1 MRLWYANFRESKGK
15 VVMRKLILLVLVLCT
30 ALARAQHKAVFIVVD
45 GIPADVIEK
54 VETPFLD
61 EIARSGGYTR
71 AYIGGEKGGYSQS
84 PTISAVG
91 YNHLLTGT
99 WTNKHNVWDNDIK
112 DPNYQYWTIFRMAKQ
127 ANPALKTGIFSTWL
141 DNRTRLIGTGLPQT
155 GNLQLDYVFD
165 GYEHDTVRFP
175 HDPDKK
181 YILAIDE
188 RVADEAAATI
198 RTNAPDLSW
207 VYLEYTD
214 DMGHRYGDSPQFY
227 DAVKLADAQI
237 GRIWKAIQHREATTK
252 EKWMIVITTDHGREA
267 ATGKGHGGQS
277 DRERSVWMTTNYQPL
292 NARFQRQPA
301 TVDIMPSLLRF
312 MHIDIPPGQLQELDG
327 VPFVGPVS
335 IANLKAVPQGNQLV
349 LTWDVLD
356 PAGMVE
362 IFVSTTNHFKTGGID
377 AYQLLAKT
385 KAADGRLVLDVSKLP
400 SSFYKIRAK
409 APHNEANTWVL
420 K

>member
-1 MRLWYANFRESKGK
+1 
-15 VVMRKLILLVLVLCT
+15 MRKSILTVFVLWT
-30 ALARAQHKAVFIVVD
+30 FFAHGQNKAIFIIID

-54 VETPFLD
+54 VETPYLD
-61 EIARSGGYTR
+61 EIAKQGGYTR

-91 YNHLLTGT
+91 YNHVLTGT

-112 DPNYQYWTIFRMAKQ
+112 EPNYQYWNIFRLAKQ
-127 ANPALKTGIFSTWL
+127 ANPNIKTGIFSTWL
-141 DNRTRLIGTGLPQT
+141 DTGLPQA

-165 GYEHDTVRFP
+165 GYENDTVRFP
-175 HDPDKK
+175 HDKDKK
-181 YILAIDE
+181 YILGIDE
-188 RVADEAAATI
+188 LVSGEAATTI
-198 RTNAPDLSW
+198 RTQAPDLSW
-207 VYLEYTD
+207 VYMEYTD

-237 GRIWKAIQHREATTK
+237 GKIWKALQHREATTK
-252 EKWMIVITTDHGREA
+252 EKWMVVITTDHGREA

-277 DRERSVWMTTNYQPL
+277 DRERSVWITTNYKPL
-292 NARFQRQPA
+292 NARFQHQPA

-312 MHIDIPPGQLQELDG
+312 MNIDIPSGQRQELDG

-335 IANLKAVPQGNQLV
+335 IANLKAAVTNQQ
-349 LTWDVLD
+349 LTLSWDVLD
-356 PAGMVE
+356 GQGEVE
-362 IFVSTTNHFKTGGID
+362 IFATTTNHFKSGGTD
-377 AYQLLAKT
+377 TYQLLGKT
-385 KAADGRLVLDVSKLP
+385 KAADGRVVVSVTTLP

-409 APHNEANTWVL
+409 AQHNEVNTWVV